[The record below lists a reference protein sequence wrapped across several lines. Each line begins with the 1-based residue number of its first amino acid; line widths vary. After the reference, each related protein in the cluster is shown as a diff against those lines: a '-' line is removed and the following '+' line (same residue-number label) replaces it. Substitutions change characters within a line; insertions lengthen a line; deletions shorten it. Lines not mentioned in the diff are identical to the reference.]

1 MRQATGSRSSSRCLR
16 IGEPLS
22 SLGMHA
28 MISMDDEPRRPS
40 YLGLAGLLISLL
52 LGAVVLYATGPPHL
66 PAQLPDWSLAG
77 ATLRGSS
84 LPLGLLAYILS
95 MTAWAVWLWIVGSL
109 LLRVLVLAIDA
120 MTHGAAWVADLRAVS
135 DRVTLPIVRRA
146 VDGALVA
153 MVVVNVASRTVSGAA
168 AASLPIATSS
178 HVAVMRPHA
187 TVPGSATA
195 ARNGQRP
202 QDDTYTVQ
210 AGDTLWAIAQHF
222 YGTGY
227 EFPRLV
233 AANVGRQMT
242 GGERFTAAGVIQPG
256 WVLRVPLPSQIVSE
270 SNGAHYYVVEE
281 GDTLQGI
288 AARLLGNEEKWGMLF
303 EANRSA
309 AQLNGHVLTDPDLIW
324 PGLRLKLPTAEFHL
338 TPPHPSA
345 AGHHSGP
352 STEKPRKSPP
362 RRRLSPTPVEPT
374 PTTLPPT
381 PTLRP
386 AAATSTPTASKSPAV
401 SIPGDETDLVVGMAG
416 VAAAAAGGAILLA
429 KRRVRRSLDEPPV
442 PSAPRAQPINE
453 FSEADP
459 ARALAYRLNSGE
471 MQPITLLVTQ
481 VHRFLAERGVDEAS
495 VIWVQKGRKAVTM
508 ILRVA
513 PQDRTRVLE
522 LAKELGSH
530 LGGKGRASVNPD
542 HDVVLQLSALS
553 LTGPAVQRQAGDAEQ
568 LHLVPLGVLSD
579 GQTGYGNWDEFGH
592 VLLVG
597 LPGGGADVVL
607 TSLIASLAAQCR
619 PEELRLV
626 TIANRCTLPAQLWKL
641 PHHTNDLIIPDN
653 DDTVRETLEQLR
665 RELVRRIRC
674 TEREGGH
681 AWRATSEEPE
691 IVLVVGELAD
701 LPDDGTTLEL
711 LGSQGARHGV
721 RLLGATAR
729 TDAFAADVLSHFG
742 TRLVLQ
748 PLNGDESIHLIGHS
762 EAADL
767 ADEEL
772 YLRVDGRTPI
782 RLRGFRVSPE
792 HLDELVGLMCETYGD
807 LRPTVPF
814 QAQQD
819 SEKNADWPVSA
830 GGETA
835 PGIESVDAN
844 QSEAAREPT
853 SGIWLK
859 ESSDDPPR
867 PGDTPEDSQELAV
880 RIGTGDNQVA
890 HLDRAGHLPES
901 SDVQGVTGVPAVET
915 ADTGNGRQTSLDTP
929 LTAER
934 TSTAASPRQAPA
946 NRPLVEVRCF
956 GDFMV
961 TSGDREI
968 GASGEEGASFKA
980 WEVLAFLAAQPTGA
994 VAKEKILAAVWPDVD
1009 AERAGARLRTA
1020 LTRLRALLAGQVPN
1034 LSGDV
1039 VRAERDGTRRL
1050 DTSLVTS
1057 DVHQFV
1063 SLLRTA
1069 AKLPSDE
1076 AKVALIEA
1084 RTLYSG
1090 DLLSGHSAGF
1100 YEWVEERDGS
1110 GVTLREHYREEF
1122 YRATQRL
1129 ARLYYQEEQAAL
1141 AVPLYKE
1148 LLKAEPTLEDV
1159 VRELYRCYQY
1169 LGDLTSLI
1177 REDRHLRQALRE
1189 AYADPDE
1196 PVSDPR
1202 DYQPEP
1208 ETVALFSEIR
1218 RELEGRGLDAARRS
1232 RATRND
1238 GGGH

>member
-1 MRQATGSRSSSRCLR
+1 
-16 IGEPLS
+16 
-22 SLGMHA
+22 MHA
-28 MISMDDEPRRPS
+28 MISVDDQQRRPS
-40 YLGLAGLLISLL
+40 YLGLAGLLVGLL
-52 LGAVVLYATGPPHL
+52 LGAVALYATGPPHL
-66 PAQLPDWSLAG
+66 PAQLPNWSLAG

-84 LPLGLLAYILS
+84 LPLGLLAYFLS

-120 MTHGAAWVADLRAVS
+120 MTHGAAWVADLHAVS

-168 AASLPIATSS
+168 AASPPIATPPQ
-178 HVAVMRPHA
+178 VTAIRPHA
-187 TVPGSATA
+187 TAPGSDTAT
-195 ARNGQRP
+195 RNGQRA

-210 AGDTLWAIAQHF
+210 AGDTLWAIAQRF
-222 YGTGY
+222 YGTGH

-233 AANVGRQMT
+233 AANVGRQMSS
-242 GGERFTAAGVIQPG
+242 GERFTAAGVIQPG
-256 WVLRVPLPSQIVSE
+256 WVLRVPLPSQTVSE
-270 SNGAHYYVVEE
+270 SNGAHYYIVEE

-288 AARLLGNEEKWGMLF
+288 AARLLGNEEKWRTLF
-303 EANRSA
+303 EVNRSA

-324 PGLRLKLPTAEFHL
+324 PGLRLELPTAEPHVA
-338 TPPHPSA
+338 PPHPSA
-345 AGHHSGP
+345 AGHHPGP
-352 STEKPRKSPP
+352 SAEKPRKNPP

-374 PTTLPPT
+374 PTTLPPSPT
-381 PTLRP
+381 PRP
-386 AAATSTPTASKSPAV
+386 AGATSTPTASKSPALPL
-401 SIPGDETDLVVGMAG
+401 PGDDTELIVGMAG
-416 VAAAAAGGAILLA
+416 AAAAAAGGAILLA

-442 PSAPRAQPINE
+442 PIAPRAQPINE
-453 FSEADP
+453 FTEADP
-459 ARALAYRLNSGE
+459 ARALAHRLNSGAME
-471 MQPITLLVTQ
+471 PITLLVTQ
-481 VHRFLAERGVDEAS
+481 IHRFLAESGVPDAS

-508 ILRVA
+508 ILRVP

-522 LAKELGSH
+522 LARELGRH
-530 LGGKGRASVNPD
+530 VGGKGRASVNPD

-553 LTGPAVQRQAGDAEQ
+553 FTGLAVERQAGDAEQ

-579 GQTGYGNWDEFGH
+579 GQTAYGNWDEFGH
-592 VLLVG
+592 VHLVG
-597 LPGGGADVVL
+597 LPGGGTDVIL
-607 TSLIASLAAQCR
+607 TSLMASLAAQCR
-619 PEELRLV
+619 PEELRLL
-626 TIANRCTLPAQLWKL
+626 TIADRCTLPAQLLRL
-641 PHHTNDLIIPDN
+641 PHHAGDFINPDD

-665 RELVRRIRC
+665 TELVRRMRR
-674 TEREGGH
+674 TEADGGH
-681 AWRATSEEPE
+681 AWRATLKEPE

-711 LGSQGARHGV
+711 ISSQGARHGV
-721 RLLGATAR
+721 RLLVATAR
-729 TDAFAADVLSHFG
+729 TDAFTADVLSHFG
-742 TRLVLQ
+742 TRMVLQ
-748 PLNGDESIHLIGHS
+748 TLDGDESIHLIGHS

-767 ADEEL
+767 ADGEL

-782 RLRGFRVSPE
+782 RLRGFRVSAE
-792 HLDELVGLMCETYGD
+792 HLDELVRLMCETYGD

-814 QAQQD
+814 QAQRD
-819 SEKNADWPVSA
+819 SEKTADWPVNA

-835 PGIESVDAN
+835 PPGAEIVDAN
-844 QSEAAREPT
+844 RNEAAREPT
-853 SGIWLK
+853 SGVGLE
-859 ESSDDPPR
+859 ESPDDPLR
-867 PGDTPEDSQELAV
+867 VGDAPEGSQEVAL
-880 RIGTGDNQVA
+880 RIGTEDHQVA
-890 HLDRAGHLPES
+890 HGDGAHHLPETA
-901 SDVQGVTGVPAVET
+901 DIQGVTGVPVVEAVEISNGNQKT
-915 ADTGNGRQTSLDTP
+915 PDTTLIE
-929 LTAER
+929 ER
-934 TSTAASPRQAPA
+934 TSTAACPDQAPA
-946 NRPLVEVRCF
+946 VRPLVEVRCF
-956 GDFMV
+956 GDFTV

-1009 AERAGARLRTA
+1009 GERAGARLRTA
-1020 LTRLRALLAGQVPN
+1020 LTRLRALLAGQIPN

-1063 SLLRTA
+1063 LLLRTA
-1069 AKLPSDE
+1069 AKLPPDE
-1076 AKVALIEA
+1076 ATVALIEA
-1084 RTLYSG
+1084 RKLYSG
-1090 DLLSGHSAGF
+1090 DLLSARSAGF

-1159 VRELYRCYQY
+1159 VRELYRCYHY

-1189 AYADPDE
+1189 AYADPDD
-1196 PVSDPR
+1196 PVDDPR

-1208 ETVALFSEIR
+1208 ETVTLFSEIR

-1232 RATRND
+1232 RPAPSN
-1238 GGGH
+1238 GGGR

>member
-1 MRQATGSRSSSRCLR
+1 
-16 IGEPLS
+16 
-22 SLGMHA
+22 MHA
-28 MISMDDEPRRPS
+28 MISVDDQQRRPS
-40 YLGLAGLLISLL
+40 YLGLAGLLVGLL

-66 PAQLPDWSLAG
+66 PAHLPGWSVAG

-109 LLRVLVLAIDA
+109 LLSVLVLAIDA

-168 AASLPIATSS
+168 AASLPITA
-178 HVAVMRPHA
+178 HPQVAAIRSHA
-187 TVPGSATA
+187 TVPGSDTAT
-195 ARNGQRP
+195 RNGQRP
-202 QDDTYTVQ
+202 QDATYTVQ
-210 AGDTLWAIAQHF
+210 AGDTLWAIAQRF

-288 AARLLGNEEKWGMLF
+288 AARLLGNEERWRTLF

-309 AQLNGHVLTDPDLIW
+309 ARLNGHVLTDPDLIW
-324 PGLRLKLPTAEFHL
+324 PGLRLKLPAAELHL

-345 AGHHSGP
+345 AGHHPGP
-352 STEKPRKSPP
+352 GTEKPRKNPP

-374 PTTLPPT
+374 PTTLPPSPT
-381 PTLRP
+381 PRP
-386 AAATSTPTASKSPAV
+386 ATATSTPTVSKSPALPL
-401 SIPGDETDLVVGMAG
+401 PGDDMDLIVGMAG

-442 PSAPRAQPINE
+442 PSAPRSQPINE
-453 FSEADP
+453 FTEADP
-459 ARALAYRLNSGE
+459 ARAVAHRLNSGE
-471 MQPITLLVTQ
+471 MEPITLLVTQ
-481 VHRFLAERGVDEAS
+481 IHRFLAESGVPDAS
-495 VIWVQKGRKAVTM
+495 VIWVQKGRKAMTM
-508 ILRVA
+508 ILRVP

-522 LAKELGSH
+522 LARELGSH
-530 LGGKGRASVNPD
+530 AGGKGRASVNPD
-542 HDVVLQLSALS
+542 HDVVLQLSALN
-553 LTGPAVQRQAGDAEQ
+553 LTGLAVQRQAGDAEQ
-568 LHLVPLGVLSD
+568 LRLVPLGVLSD
-579 GQTGYGNWDEFGH
+579 GQTAYGNWDEFGH

-597 LPGGGADVVL
+597 LPGGGTDVIL
-607 TSLIASLAAQCR
+607 TSLVASLAARCR

-626 TIANRCTLPAQLWKL
+626 TIADHRTLPAQLWEL
-641 PHHTNDLIIPDN
+641 PHHAGDFINPDD
-653 DDTVRETLEQLR
+653 DDTVRETLDQLR
-665 RELVRRIRC
+665 RELVRRMRC
-674 TEREGGH
+674 TEAEGGH
-681 AWRATSEEPE
+681 AWRATPEEPE
-691 IVLVVGELAD
+691 IVLVAGELAD

-711 LGSQGARHGV
+711 IGSQGTRHGV
-721 RLLGATAR
+721 RLLVATAR
-729 TDAFAADVLSHFG
+729 TDALAADTLSHFE
-742 TRLVLQ
+742 TRVVLQ
-748 PLNGDESIHLIGHS
+748 TRDDDESVHLIGHP

-767 ADEEL
+767 ADGEL
-772 YLRVDGRTPI
+772 YLRIDGRTPI
-782 RLRGFRVSPE
+782 RLRGFRISPE
-792 HLDELVGLMCETYGD
+792 HLDELVRLMCELYGD
-807 LRPTVPF
+807 LPPTVPF
-814 QAQQD
+814 QAQRD
-819 SEKNADWPVSA
+819 SEKNAGWRVSA

-835 PGIESVDAN
+835 PGVENVDAI
-844 QSEAAREPT
+844 QSGAAREPT
-853 SGIWLK
+853 SGVGL
-859 ESSDDPPR
+859 EEAPDDPLGL
-867 PGDTPEDSQELAV
+867 GDTPDSLQEVAV
-880 RIGTGDNQVA
+880 RIGTEDHQVA
-890 HLDRAGHLPES
+890 HRDGAGHLPES
-901 SDVQGVTGVPAVET
+901 ADVQGVTGVPVVEAVET
-915 ADTGNGRQTSLDTP
+915 SNGHQEALDTA
-929 LTAER
+929 LIEER
-934 TSTAASPRQAPA
+934 MPASTGPNQAPA
-946 NRPLVEVRCF
+946 DRPLVEVRCF
-956 GDFMV
+956 GDFTV

-968 GASGEEGASFKA
+968 GASGAEGASFKA

-1009 AERAGARLRTA
+1009 AERAGVRLRTA

-1050 DTSLVTS
+1050 DTSLVGS
-1057 DVHQFV
+1057 DVHHFV
-1063 SLLRTA
+1063 VLLRTA
-1069 AKLPSDE
+1069 AKLPPHE
-1076 AKVALIEA
+1076 ATVALIAA
-1084 RTLYSG
+1084 RKLYSG
-1090 DLLSGHSAGF
+1090 DLLSGRFAGC

-1169 LGDLTSLI
+1169 VGDLTSLI

-1189 AYADPDE
+1189 AYADPDD
-1196 PVSDPR
+1196 PGSDPQ

-1218 RELEGRGLDAARRS
+1218 RELEGKGLDAS
-1232 RATRND
+1232 RPSRPAPSD
-1238 GGGH
+1238 SGGR

>member
-1 MRQATGSRSSSRCLR
+1 
-16 IGEPLS
+16 
-22 SLGMHA
+22 MHA
-28 MISMDDEPRRPS
+28 MISMDDEQRRPS
-40 YLGLAGLLISLL
+40 YLGLAGLLVDLL
-52 LGAVVLYATGPPHL
+52 LGAVALYATGSPHL
-66 PAQLPDWSLAG
+66 PAHLPDWSLAG
-77 ATLRGSS
+77 AALHGSS
-84 LPLGLLAYILS
+84 LPLGPLAYILS

-120 MTHGAAWVADLRAVS
+120 ITHGSAWVADLRAVS

-168 AASLPIATSS
+168 AASPPIVMSS
-178 HVAVMRPHA
+178 HVAALRSYA
-187 TVPGSATA
+187 TVPGSDTAT
-195 ARNGQRP
+195 RNGQRP
-202 QDDTYTVQ
+202 QEATYTVQ
-210 AGDTLWAIAQHF
+210 AGDTLWAIAQRF

-256 WVLRVPLPSQIVSE
+256 WVLRVPLPSQTVSE
-270 SNGAHYYVVEE
+270 SNGTHYYVVEE

-288 AARLLGNEEKWGMLF
+288 AARLLGNEEKWGTLF

-324 PGLRLKLPTAEFHL
+324 PGLRLKLPAAELHL

-345 AGHHSGP
+345 AGHHPGP
-352 STEKPRKSPP
+352 GTAKPRKNPP
-362 RRRLSPTPVEPT
+362 RRHLSPTPVEPT
-374 PTTLPPT
+374 PTTLPPS
-381 PTLRP
+381 PAPRP
-386 AAATSTPTASKSPAV
+386 AAATSTPTASKSPALPL
-401 SIPGDETDLVVGMAG
+401 PGDETDLIVGMAG
-416 VAAAAAGGAILLA
+416 VAAAAAGGAVLLA

-442 PSAPRAQPINE
+442 PTAPRAQPINE
-453 FSEADP
+453 FTAADP
-459 ARALAYRLNSGE
+459 ARALAHRLNSGE
-471 MQPITLLVTQ
+471 MEPITLLVTQ
-481 VHRFLAERGVDEAS
+481 IHRFLAESGVDDAS

-508 ILRVA
+508 TLRV
-513 PQDRTRVLE
+513 PPPDRTRVLE
-522 LAKELGSH
+522 LARELASH

-553 LTGPAVQRQAGDAEQ
+553 LTGPAVPRQAGDAEQ
-568 LHLVPLGVLSD
+568 VRLVPLGVLSD
-579 GQTGYGNWDEFGH
+579 GQPLFGNWDEFGH

-597 LPGGGADVVL
+597 LPGGGTDVIL
-607 TSLIASLAAQCR
+607 TSLIASLGARCR
-619 PEELRLV
+619 PEELRLL
-626 TIANRCTLPAQLWKL
+626 TIADHRTLPAQLWRL
-641 PHHTNDLIIPDN
+641 PQHGGDFINPDD

-665 RELVRRIRC
+665 RELVRRMRR
-674 TEREGGH
+674 TEGEGGH
-681 AWRATSEEPE
+681 AWRATPKEPE

-711 LGSQGARHGV
+711 IGSQGDRHGV

-729 TDAFAADVLSHFG
+729 ADALAADVLSHFR
-742 TRLVLQ
+742 TRVVLQ
-748 PLNGDESIHLIGHS
+748 TRDDDESIHLIGHS
-762 EAADL
+762 EAAVL
-767 ADEEL
+767 ADGEL
-772 YLRVDGRTPI
+772 YLRIDGRTPI

-792 HLDELVGLMCETYGD
+792 HLDELVRLMCKVYGD

-814 QAQQD
+814 QAQRD
-819 SEKNADWPVSA
+819 NEENADSGASSGEDMSLPAEKARAKRSDATSKSISA
-830 GGETA
+830 VFLQE
-835 PGIESVDAN
+835 
-844 QSEAAREPT
+844 
-853 SGIWLK
+853 
-859 ESSDDPPR
+859 R
-867 PGDTPEDSQELAV
+867 PDGPLTRGDTPEGSQEVAV
-880 RIGTGDNQVA
+880 RIGTGDDQVV
-890 HLDRAGHLPES
+890 HGGRAGHLPES
-901 SDVQGVTGVPAVET
+901 TDVQGVTGVPVVEV
-915 ADTGNGRQTSLDTP
+915 AEASNGHQRALDTV
-929 LTAER
+929 LIEER
-934 TSTAASPRQAPA
+934 MPAATGPDQVPA
-946 NRPLVEVRCF
+946 DRPLIEVRCF
-956 GDFMV
+956 GDFTV
-961 TSGDREI
+961 TSDDREI

-1009 AERAGARLRTA
+1009 GERAGARLRTA

-1063 SLLRTA
+1063 LLLRTA

-1076 AKVALIEA
+1076 AKVALIEV
-1084 RTLYSG
+1084 RKLYSG
-1090 DLLSGHSAGF
+1090 DLLCGRSARF

-1129 ARLYYQEEQAAL
+1129 ARLYYQEEQAVL

-1169 LGDLTSLI
+1169 VGDLTSLI

-1189 AYADPDE
+1189 AYADPDD
-1196 PVSDPR
+1196 PVSDLQ

-1208 ETVALFSEIR
+1208 ETVGLFNEIR
-1218 RELEGRGLDAARRS
+1218 RELEGRGLDASRRS
-1232 RATRND
+1232 RPAPSN
-1238 GGGH
+1238 GGGR

>member
-1 MRQATGSRSSSRCLR
+1 
-16 IGEPLS
+16 
-22 SLGMHA
+22 
-28 MISMDDEPRRPS
+28 MISVDDQQRRPS
-40 YLGLAGLLISLL
+40 YLGLAGLLVGLL

-66 PAQLPDWSLAG
+66 PAQLPDWSVAG
-77 ATLRGSS
+77 DTLRGSS

-168 AASLPIATSS
+168 AASPPIATSS
-178 HVAVMRPHA
+178 HVTAIRSHA
-187 TVPGSATA
+187 TVPVSATA
-195 ARNGQRP
+195 TRNDQRP

-210 AGDTLWAIAQHF
+210 AGDTLWAIAQRF

-233 AANVGRQMT
+233 AANVGRQMSS
-242 GGERFTAAGVIQPG
+242 GERFTAAGVIQPG
-256 WVLRVPLPSQIVSE
+256 WVLRVPLPSQTVSE

-303 EANRSA
+303 EANRTA

-324 PGLRLKLPTAEFHL
+324 PGLRLELPTAEPHVA
-338 TPPHPSA
+338 PPHPSA
-345 AGHHSGP
+345 AGHHPGP
-352 STEKPRKSPP
+352 SAEKPRKNPP

-374 PTTLPPT
+374 PTSLPPSPT
-381 PTLRP
+381 PRP
-386 AAATSTPTASKSPAV
+386 AAATSTPTVSKSPTLPL
-401 SIPGDETDLVVGMAG
+401 PGDETELMVGMAG

-429 KRRVRRSLDEPPV
+429 KRRVRRSLDEPPI
-442 PSAPRAQPINE
+442 PTAPRVQPINE
-453 FSEADP
+453 FTEADP
-459 ARALAYRLNSGE
+459 ARVLADRLNSGE
-471 MQPITLLVTQ
+471 MEPITLLVTK
-481 VHRFLAERGVDEAS
+481 VHRFLAESGVDDAS
-495 VIWVQKGRKAVTM
+495 VIWIQKGPKVVTM
-508 ILRVA
+508 MLRVA

-522 LAKELGSH
+522 LARELGRYV
-530 LGGKGRASVNPD
+530 GGKGRASVNPD
-542 HDVVLQLSALS
+542 HDVVLHLSALS
-553 LTGPAVQRQAGDAEQ
+553 LAGLAVERQAGDAEQ
-568 LHLVPLGVLSD
+568 LRLVPLGVLSD
-579 GQTGYGNWDEFGH
+579 GQTMYGNWDEFGH
-592 VLLVG
+592 ILLVG

-607 TSLIASLAAQCR
+607 TSLMASLAACCR
-619 PEELRLV
+619 PEELRFV
-626 TIANRCTLPAQLWKL
+626 TIANRCTLPAQLWDL
-641 PHHTNDLIIPDN
+641 PHHAGDFINPDHEG
-653 DDTVRETLEQLR
+653 TVRETLEQLR
-665 RELVRRIRC
+665 TELVRRMRR
-674 TEREGGH
+674 TEGEGGH
-681 AWRATSEEPE
+681 EWRATPKEPE

-711 LGSQGARHGV
+711 IGSQGARHGV
-721 RLLGATAR
+721 RLLVATAR
-729 TDAFAADVLSHFG
+729 TDALAGDVLSHFG
-742 TRLVLQ
+742 TRVVLQ
-748 PLNGDESIHLIGHS
+748 TLDDDESIHLIGHA
-762 EAADL
+762 EAAVLTDG
-767 ADEEL
+767 EL
-772 YLRVDGRTPI
+772 YLRIDGRTPI
-782 RLRGFRVSPE
+782 RLRGFRISPE
-792 HLDELVGLMCETYGD
+792 HLDELVRLMCELYGD
-807 LRPTVPF
+807 LPPTVPF
-814 QAQQD
+814 QAQRD
-819 SEKNADWPVSA
+819 SEENADRPVNA

-835 PGIESVDAN
+835 PPGAERVAAN
-844 QSEAAREPT
+844 ESEAAWEPT
-853 SGIWLK
+853 SGVCL
-859 ESSDDPPR
+859 EEPPDDPLR
-867 PGDTPEDSQELAV
+867 VGDAPEGSQEVAL
-880 RIGTGDNQVA
+880 RIGTEDHQVA
-890 HLDRAGHLPES
+890 HGDGAGYLPEAA
-901 SDVQGVTGVPAVET
+901 DVQGVTGVPPIET
-915 ADTGNGRQTSLDTP
+915 VDTGNGHQKTLDASLI
-929 LTAER
+929 AER
-934 TSTAASPRQAPA
+934 TSAAASSRQAPA
-946 NRPLVEVRCF
+946 DRPLIEVRCF

-1039 VRAERDGTRRL
+1039 VRAERNGIRRL

-1063 SLLRTA
+1063 LLLRTA
-1069 AKLPSDE
+1069 AKLPPDE

-1084 RTLYSG
+1084 RKLYSG
-1090 DLLSGHSAGF
+1090 DLLSGRSAGF

-1189 AYADPDE
+1189 AYADPDD
-1196 PVSDPR
+1196 PVSDPQ

-1218 RELEGRGLDAARRS
+1218 RELEGKGLDAS
-1232 RATRND
+1232 RPSRPAPSDR
-1238 GGGH
+1238 GGR

>member
-1 MRQATGSRSSSRCLR
+1 
-16 IGEPLS
+16 
-22 SLGMHA
+22 
-28 MISMDDEPRRPS
+28 MDDEQRRPS
-40 YLGLAGLLISLL
+40 YLGLVGLLVGLL

-95 MTAWAVWLWIVGSL
+95 MIAWAVWLWIVGSL
-109 LLRVLVLAIDA
+109 LLRVMVLAIDA

-168 AASLPIATSS
+168 AASPPIATSS
-178 HVAVMRPHA
+178 HVVAVRSHA
-187 TVPGSATA
+187 TVSGTDTTT
-195 ARNGQRP
+195 RNGQRP
-202 QDDTYTVQ
+202 QDATYTVQ
-210 AGDTLWAIAQHF
+210 AGDTLWAIAQRF

-288 AARLLGNEEKWGMLF
+288 AARLLGNEERWGTLF

-324 PGLRLKLPTAEFHL
+324 PGLRLKLPAAELHL
-338 TPPHPSA
+338 PPPHPSA
-345 AGHHSGP
+345 AGHHP
-352 STEKPRKSPP
+352 SPDTEKPRKNPP
-362 RRRLSPTPVEPT
+362 RRRLSPTPLEPT
-374 PTTLPPT
+374 PTTLPPSPT
-381 PTLRP
+381 PRP
-386 AAATSTPTASKSPAV
+386 AAATSTPTVSKSPTLPL
-401 SIPGDETDLVVGMAG
+401 PGDETDLIVSMAG
-416 VAAAAAGGAILLA
+416 IAVAAAGGAILLA

-442 PSAPRAQPINE
+442 PTAPRAQPINE
-453 FSEADP
+453 LTEADP
-459 ARALAYRLNSGE
+459 ARALAHRLNSGE
-471 MQPITLLVTQ
+471 MEPITLLVTQ
-481 VHRFLAERGVDEAS
+481 VHRFLAERGVDDAS
-495 VIWVQKGRKAVTM
+495 VIWVQKDRKAVTM
-508 ILRVA
+508 MLRVA
-513 PQDRTRVLE
+513 PQDRERVLE
-522 LAKELGSH
+522 LARELGRH
-530 LGGKGRASVNPD
+530 VGGKGRASVNPD

-553 LTGPAVQRQAGDAEQ
+553 LTGLAGQRQAGDTEQ
-568 LHLVPLGVLSD
+568 PHLVPLGVLSD
-579 GQTGYGNWDEFGH
+579 GQTAYGNWDEFGH

-597 LPGGGADVVL
+597 LPGGGTDVIL

-619 PEELRLV
+619 PEELRLL
-626 TIANRCTLPAQLWKL
+626 TIADHRTLPTQLLRL
-641 PHHTNDLIIPDN
+641 PHHADDVINPD
-653 DDTVRETLEQLR
+653 DEDTVRETLEQLR
-665 RELVRRIRC
+665 RELVRRMRC
-674 TEREGGH
+674 TEAEGGH
-681 AWRATSEEPE
+681 AWRETPKEPE

-711 LGSQGARHGV
+711 ISSQGARHGV
-721 RLLGATAR
+721 RLLVATAR
-729 TDAFAADVLSHFG
+729 TDALAADVLSHLG
-742 TRLVLQ
+742 TRVVLQ
-748 PLNGDESIHLIGHS
+748 TLDGEESIHLIGHS
-762 EAADL
+762 EAAVL
-767 ADEEL
+767 ADGEL
-772 YLRVDGRTPI
+772 YLRIDGRTPI
-782 RLRGFRVSPE
+782 RLRGFRISPE
-792 HLDELVGLMCETYGD
+792 HLDELVRLMCKVYGD
-807 LRPTVPF
+807 RPPAVPF
-814 QAQQD
+814 QAQRD
-819 SEKNADWPVSA
+819 SEKNADWPVNA

-835 PGIESVDAN
+835 PPGAESVDAN

-853 SGIWLK
+853 SGVCLE
-859 ESSDDPPR
+859 ESPDDPLR
-867 PGDTPEDSQELAV
+867 LGDTPEGLQEVTV
-880 RIGTGDNQVA
+880 RIGTEDHQVA
-890 HLDRAGHLPES
+890 HVDGAGYLPEAA
-901 SDVQGVTGVPAVET
+901 DVQGVTGVPAVET
-915 ADTGNGRQTSLDTP
+915 VDTGNGHQKALDASLI
-929 LTAER
+929 AAR
-934 TSTAASPRQAPA
+934 TSTAISPRQVSAD
-946 NRPLVEVRCF
+946 RPLIEVRCF

-1039 VRAERDGTRRL
+1039 VRAERNGIRRL
-1050 DTSLVTS
+1050 DTSLVGS

-1063 SLLRTA
+1063 LLLRTA
-1069 AKLPSDE
+1069 AKLPPNE

-1084 RTLYSG
+1084 RRLYSG
-1090 DLLSGHSAGF
+1090 DLLSGRSVGF

-1129 ARLYYQEEQAAL
+1129 ARLYYQAEQAAL

-1159 VRELYRCYQY
+1159 VRELYRCYQH

-1189 AYADPDE
+1189 AYADPDD
-1196 PVSDPR
+1196 PVSDPQ

-1208 ETVALFSEIR
+1208 ETVAVFGEIR

-1232 RATRND
+1232 RPASSDRGD
-1238 GGGH
+1238 R

>member
-1 MRQATGSRSSSRCLR
+1 
-16 IGEPLS
+16 
-22 SLGMHA
+22 
-28 MISMDDEPRRPS
+28 MISVDNQQRRPS
-40 YLGLAGLLISLL
+40 YLGLAGLLVGLL
-52 LGAVVLYATGPPHL
+52 LGAVVLYAAGPPHL

-109 LLRVLVLAIDA
+109 LLRVMVLAIDA

-178 HVAVMRPHA
+178 HVTAIRSHA
-187 TVPGSATA
+187 TAPGSDTAT
-195 ARNGQRP
+195 RNGQRS

-210 AGDTLWAIAQHF
+210 AGDTLWSIAQRF

-256 WVLRVPLPSQIVSE
+256 WVLRVPLPSQTVSQ
-270 SNGAHYYVVEE
+270 SNGAHYYLVEE

-288 AARLLGNEEKWGMLF
+288 AARLLGNEEKWRTLF

-309 AQLNGHVLTDPDLIW
+309 ARLNGHVLTDPDLIW
-324 PGLRLKLPTAEFHL
+324 PGLRLKLPTAELHL

-345 AGHHSGP
+345 AGHHPGP
-352 STEKPRKSPP
+352 GTEKPRKNPP

-374 PTTLPPT
+374 PTTLPPSPT
-381 PTLRP
+381 PRP
-386 AAATSTPTASKSPAV
+386 AAPTSTPITSKSPALPL
-401 SIPGDETDLVVGMAG
+401 PGDDTDLIVGMAG
-416 VAAAAAGGAILLA
+416 VAAAAAGGAVLLA

-442 PSAPRAQPINE
+442 PSTPRAQPLNE

-459 ARALAYRLNSGE
+459 ARAVANRLNSGE
-471 MQPITLLVTQ
+471 MEPITLLVTQ
-481 VHRFLAERGVDEAS
+481 IHRFLAESGVPDAS

-513 PQDRTRVLE
+513 PQDRERVLE
-522 LAKELGSH
+522 LARELGSH

-553 LTGPAVQRQAGDAEQ
+553 LTGPAVERQAGEADQ

-579 GQTGYGNWDEFGH
+579 GQTAYGNWDEFGH

-597 LPGGGADVVL
+597 LSGGDTDVIL
-607 TSLIASLAAQCR
+607 TSLMASLAARCR
-619 PEELRLV
+619 PEELRFV
-626 TIANRCTLPAQLWKL
+626 TIANHCTLPTQLSRL
-641 PHHTNDLIIPDN
+641 PHHADGFINPEDEDS
-653 DDTVRETLEQLR
+653 VRETLEQLR
-665 RELVRRIRC
+665 TVLVRRMRR
-674 TEREGGH
+674 TEGEGGH
-681 AWRATSEEPE
+681 AWQATPEEPE

-711 LGSQGARHGV
+711 IGSQGARHGV

-729 TDAFAADVLSHFG
+729 TDALTADVLSHFE
-742 TRLVLQ
+742 TRMVLQ
-748 PLNGDESIHLIGHS
+748 ALDGDESIHLIGHA
-762 EAADL
+762 EAAVL
-767 ADEEL
+767 ADGEL
-772 YLRVDGRTPI
+772 YLRIDGRTPI

-792 HLDELVGLMCETYGD
+792 HLDELVRLMSETYGD
-807 LRPTVPF
+807 LPPTVPF
-814 QAQQD
+814 QAQRD
-819 SEKNADWPVSA
+819 SETNADWRVSA

-835 PGIESVDAN
+835 PGAVSVDAN
-844 QSEAAREPT
+844 QSGAAREPT
-853 SGIWLK
+853 SGVCLN
-859 ESSDDPPR
+859 ERPDDPLR
-867 PGDTPEDSQELAV
+867 PGDTPEGLQEVAV
-880 RIGTGDNQVA
+880 RIGTEDDQFA
-890 HLDRAGHLPES
+890 HGGCAGYVPEAA
-901 SDVQGVTGVPAVET
+901 DVQGVTGVPVVET
-915 ADTGNGRQTSLDTP
+915 ADTGNGHQKALDTV
-929 LTAER
+929 LIEER
-934 TSTAASPRQAPA
+934 MPAATGPDQVSAD
-946 NRPLVEVRCF
+946 RPLVEVRCF
-956 GDFMV
+956 GDFTV

-1009 AERAGARLRTA
+1009 GERAGARLRTA
-1020 LTRLRALLAGQVPN
+1020 LTRLRALLAGQIPN

-1063 SLLRTA
+1063 LLLRTA
-1069 AKLPSDE
+1069 AKLPPDE

-1084 RTLYSG
+1084 RKLYSG
-1090 DLLSGHSAGF
+1090 DLLSGRSAGF

-1129 ARLYYQEEQAAL
+1129 ARLYYHEEQAAL

-1169 LGDLTSLI
+1169 VGDLTSLI

-1189 AYADPDE
+1189 AYADPDD
-1196 PVSDPR
+1196 PVSDPQ

-1232 RATRND
+1232 RPVPSDR
-1238 GGGH
+1238 GSR

>member
-1 MRQATGSRSSSRCLR
+1 
-16 IGEPLS
+16 
-22 SLGMHA
+22 MHA
-28 MISMDDEPRRPS
+28 MISMDDQPPGPS
-40 YLGLAGLLISLL
+40 YLGLAGLLVGLL
-52 LGAVVLYATGPPHL
+52 LGAVVLYATGPPRL
-66 PAQLPDWSLAG
+66 PAQLPDWSVAG

-84 LPLGLLAYILS
+84 LPLPLLAYILS

-168 AASLPIATSS
+168 AASPPIASSS
-178 HVAVMRPHA
+178 HVTALRSHA
-187 TVPGSATA
+187 TVPGSDTAT
-195 ARNGQRP
+195 RNAQRS

-210 AGDTLWAIAQHF
+210 AGDTLWAIAQRF

-233 AANVGRQMT
+233 AANVGRPMM
-242 GGERFTAAGVIQPG
+242 GGERFTAAGVIQTG

-270 SNGAHYYVVEE
+270 SNGAHYYMVEE

-324 PGLRLKLPTAEFHL
+324 PGLRLKLPAAELHL

-345 AGHHSGP
+345 AGHHPGP
-352 STEKPRKSPP
+352 GTEKPRKNPP

-374 PTTLPPT
+374 PTTLPPSPT
-381 PTLRP
+381 PRP
-386 AAATSTPTASKSPAV
+386 AAATSTPTVSKSPTLPL
-401 SIPGDETDLVVGMAG
+401 PGDETELIVGMAG
-416 VAAAAAGGAILLA
+416 IAVAAAGGAILLA
-429 KRRVRRSLDEPPV
+429 KGRVRRSLDEPPV
-442 PSAPRAQPINE
+442 PIAPRAQSINE
-453 FSEADP
+453 FTEADP
-459 ARALAYRLNSGE
+459 DRALAYRLNSGE
-471 MQPITLLVTQ
+471 MEPITMLVTQ
-481 VHRFLAERGVDEAS
+481 VHRFLAKSEVDDAS
-495 VIWVQKGRKAVTM
+495 IIWVQKGRKAVTM
-508 ILRVA
+508 TLRVA

-522 LAKELGSH
+522 LSRELGRH

-553 LTGPAVQRQAGDAEQ
+553 LTGLAVERQAGDAEQ

-579 GQTGYGNWDEFGH
+579 AQTAYGNWDEFGH

-597 LPGGGADVVL
+597 LPGGGTDVIL
-607 TSLIASLAAQCR
+607 TSLIASLAARCR
-619 PEELRLV
+619 PEELRFV
-626 TIANRCTLPAQLWKL
+626 TIANRCTMPTQLWKL
-641 PHHTNDLIIPDN
+641 PHHAGDFINPD
-653 DDTVRETLEQLR
+653 DEDTVRETLDQLR
-665 RELVRRIRC
+665 TELVRRMRC

-681 AWRATSEEPE
+681 AWRATSKEPE
-691 IVLVVGELAD
+691 IMLVVGEMAN

-711 LGSQGARHGV
+711 IGSQGARHGV
-721 RLLGATAR
+721 RLLVATAR
-729 TDAFAADVLSHFG
+729 TDALAVDMLSHFG
-742 TRLVLQ
+742 TRVVLQ
-748 PLNGDESIHLIGHS
+748 TRDDEESIHLIGHA
-762 EAADL
+762 EATVL
-767 ADEEL
+767 TEGEL
-772 YLRVDGRTPI
+772 YLRIDGRTPI
-782 RLRGFRVSPE
+782 RLRGFRISPE
-792 HLDELVGLMCETYGD
+792 HLDELVRLMCETSGD
-807 LRPTVPF
+807 VPPTVHF
-814 QAQQD
+814 QVQRD

-853 SGIWLK
+853 SGICLE

-901 SDVQGVTGVPAVET
+901 SDVQGVTGVPPIET
-915 ADTGNGRQTSLDTP
+915 VDTGNGHQKTLYASLI
-929 LTAER
+929 AER
-934 TSTAASPRQAPA
+934 TSAAASSRQAPA
-946 NRPLVEVRCF
+946 DRPLIEVRCF

-1063 SLLRTA
+1063 LLLRTA
-1069 AKLPSDE
+1069 AKLPPDE
-1076 AKVALIEA
+1076 ARVGLIEA
-1084 RTLYSG
+1084 RKLYSG
-1090 DLLSGHSAGF
+1090 DLLSGRSAGC
-1100 YEWVEERDGS
+1100 YEWVEERDLS

-1177 REDRHLRQALRE
+1177 REDRHLRQALRD
-1189 AYADPDE
+1189 AYADPDD
-1196 PVSDPR
+1196 PVSDPQ

-1218 RELEGRGLDAARRS
+1218 RELEGRGLDAARYSFPARS
-1232 RATRND
+1232 D
-1238 GGGH
+1238 HGGH

>member
-1 MRQATGSRSSSRCLR
+1 MQ
-16 IGEPLS
+16 
-22 SLGMHA
+22 A
-28 MISMDDEPRRPS
+28 MISVDNEQRRPS
-40 YLGLAGLLISLL
+40 YFGLAGLLAGLL

-66 PAQLPDWSLAG
+66 PAQLPDWSVAG

-120 MTHGAAWVADLRAVS
+120 MTHGASWVADLRAVS

-168 AASLPIATSS
+168 AASPPIATSS
-178 HVAVMRPHA
+178 HIAVMRSHA
-187 TVPGSATA
+187 TVPGSDTA

-202 QDDTYTVQ
+202 QDATYTVQ
-210 AGDTLWAIAQHF
+210 AGDTLWAIAQRF

-256 WVLRVPLPSQIVSE
+256 WVLRVPLPSQTVSE
-270 SNGAHYYVVEE
+270 SNGAHYYLVEE

-288 AARLLGNEEKWGMLF
+288 AARLLGNEEKWRTLF

-324 PGLRLKLPTAEFHL
+324 PGLRLKLPAAELHL

-345 AGHHSGP
+345 AGHHPGP
-352 STEKPRKSPP
+352 GTANPPKNPP
-362 RRRLSPTPVEPT
+362 RRRLSPVPVEPT
-374 PTTLPPT
+374 PTTLPPSPT
-381 PTLRP
+381 PRP
-386 AAATSTPTASKSPAV
+386 DAPTSTPTASKSPTLPL
-401 SIPGDETDLVVGMAG
+401 PGDETDLMVGMAG
-416 VAAAAAGGAILLA
+416 VAAAAAGGAVLLA

-442 PSAPRAQPINE
+442 PIAPRAQPINE
-453 FSEADP
+453 FTEAGP
-459 ARALAYRLNSGE
+459 ARTLAHGLNSGE
-471 MQPITLLVTQ
+471 LEPITLLVTQ
-481 VHRFLAERGVDEAS
+481 VHRFLAQSGVPDAS
-495 VIWVQKGRKAVTM
+495 VIWVQKGRKMVTVV
-508 ILRVA
+508 LRVP
-513 PQDRTRVLE
+513 PQDRKRMLE
-522 LAKELGSH
+522 LARELGRH
-530 LGGKGRASVNPD
+530 VGGKGRASVNPD

-553 LTGPAVQRQAGDAEQ
+553 LTGPAVQRQAGEADQ

-579 GQTGYGNWDEFGH
+579 GQTVYGNWDEFGH

-597 LPGGGADVVL
+597 LPGGGTDVIL
-607 TSLIASLAAQCR
+607 TSLIASLAACCR
-619 PEELRLV
+619 PEELCFV
-626 TIANRCTLPAQLWKL
+626 TIANRCTLPTKLSRL
-641 PHHTNDLIIPDN
+641 PHHGDDFINPD
-653 DDTVRETLEQLR
+653 DEDTVRETLEQLR
-665 RELVRRIRC
+665 RELVRRMRC
-674 TEREGGH
+674 TEGEGGH
-681 AWRATSEEPE
+681 AWRATSKEPE

-711 LGSQGARHGV
+711 IGSQGARHGV
-721 RLLGATAR
+721 RLLVATAR
-729 TDAFAADVLSHFG
+729 ADALAADVLSYFG
-742 TRLVLQ
+742 TRVVLQ
-748 PLNGDESIHLIGHS
+748 TLDDDESVHLIGHS
-762 EAADL
+762 EAAVL
-767 ADEEL
+767 ADGEL
-772 YLRVDGRTPI
+772 YLRIDGRTPI
-782 RLRGFRVSPE
+782 RLRGFRISPE
-792 HLDELVGLMCETYGD
+792 HLDELVRLMCKVYGD
-807 LRPTVPF
+807 LPPTVPF
-814 QAQQD
+814 QAQRD
-819 SEKNADWPVSA
+819 SEKTAEWPVNA

-835 PGIESVDAN
+835 PPGAESVDAN

-853 SGIWLK
+853 SGVCLD
-859 ESSDDPPR
+859 ESPDDPLR
-867 PGDTPEDSQELAV
+867 LGDTPEGLQEVAV
-880 RIGTGDNQVA
+880 RIGTEDHQVA
-890 HLDRAGHLPES
+890 HGGGAGHLPEAA
-901 SDVQGVTGVPAVET
+901 DVEGATGVPVIEAVESS
-915 ADTGNGRQTSLDTP
+915 NGHQETPDASLIGE
-929 LTAER
+929 AM
-934 TSTAASPRQAPA
+934 APA
-946 NRPLVEVRCF
+946 TSADQMPADRPLIEVRCF
-956 GDFMV
+956 GDFTV

-1009 AERAGARLRTA
+1009 AERAGTRLRTA

-1050 DTSLVTS
+1050 NTSLVMS

-1069 AKLPSDE
+1069 AKLPPDE
-1076 AKVALIEA
+1076 AKTALIEA
-1084 RTLYSG
+1084 RKLYSG
-1090 DLLSGHSAGF
+1090 DLLSGRSAGF

-1129 ARLYYQEEQAAL
+1129 ARLYYHEEQAAS

-1169 LGDLTSLI
+1169 VGDLTSLI

-1189 AYADPDE
+1189 AYADPDD
-1196 PVSDPR
+1196 PVSDPQ

-1218 RELEGRGLDAARRS
+1218 RELEGRGLDSARRS
-1232 RATRND
+1232 RPVPSD
-1238 GGGH
+1238 HGGR

>member
-1 MRQATGSRSSSRCLR
+1 
-16 IGEPLS
+16 
-22 SLGMHA
+22 
-28 MISMDDEPRRPS
+28 MISVDDQQRRPS
-40 YLGLAGLLISLL
+40 YLGLAGLLVGLL

-66 PAQLPDWSLAG
+66 PAQLPDWNVAG

-109 LLRVLVLAIDA
+109 LLRVIVLAIDA

-168 AASLPIATSS
+168 AASPPIVTSA
-178 HVAVMRPHA
+178 HVAAIRSHA
-187 TVPGSATA
+187 TVPGSDTAT
-195 ARNGQRP
+195 RNGQRS

-210 AGDTLWAIAQHF
+210 AGDTLWAIAQRF

-233 AANVGRQMT
+233 AANLGRQMT

-270 SNGAHYYVVEE
+270 SNGAHYYLVEE

-288 AARLLGNEEKWGMLF
+288 AARLLGNEEKWRTLF
-303 EANRSA
+303 EVNRSA

-324 PGLRLKLPTAEFHL
+324 PGLRLKLPATELHL

-345 AGHHSGP
+345 TDHHPGP
-352 STEKPRKSPP
+352 GTEKPRKNPP

-374 PTTLPPT
+374 PTSLPPS
-381 PTLRP
+381 PTRPP
-386 AAATSTPTASKSPAV
+386 AAATSTTTTSKSPTLPL
-401 SIPGDETDLVVGMAG
+401 PGNETDLIVGMAG
-416 VAAAAAGGAILLA
+416 VAVAAAGGAILLA

-442 PSAPRAQPINE
+442 PIAPRAQPINE
-453 FSEADP
+453 FTEADP
-459 ARALAYRLNSGE
+459 ARALTHRLNSGE
-471 MQPITLLVTQ
+471 MEPITLLVTQ
-481 VHRFLAERGVDEAS
+481 VHRFLAESGVDDAS
-495 VIWVQKGRKAVTM
+495 VIWVQKGPKVVTM
-508 ILRVA
+508 MLRVA

-522 LAKELGSH
+522 LARELGSH
-530 LGGKGRASVNPD
+530 LGGKGRGSINPD
-542 HDVVLQLSALS
+542 HDVVLQLSGLR
-553 LTGPAVQRQAGDAEQ
+553 LTGLAVQWQAGDAEQ

-579 GQTGYGNWDEFGH
+579 GQTMYGNWDEFSH

-597 LPGGGADVVL
+597 LPGGGTEVIL
-607 TSLIASLAAQCR
+607 TSLILSLAAQCR
-619 PEELRLV
+619 PEELRFV

-641 PHHTNDLIIPDN
+641 PHHTGDFINPD
-653 DDTVRETLEQLR
+653 DDDMVRETPKQLR
-665 RELVRRIRC
+665 TELVRRMRC
-674 TEREGGH
+674 TEGEGGH
-681 AWRATSEEPE
+681 AWRATPEEPE

-711 LGSQGARHGV
+711 IGSQGARHGV
-721 RLLGATAR
+721 RLLVATAR
-729 TDAFAADVLSHFG
+729 ADALAADMLSHFG
-742 TRLVLQ
+742 TRVVLQ
-748 PLNGDESIHLIGHS
+748 TLDDDESVHLIGHP

-767 ADEEL
+767 ADGEL
-772 YLRVDGRTPI
+772 CLRIDGRTPI
-782 RLRGFRVSPE
+782 RLRGFRISPE
-792 HLDELVGLMCETYGD
+792 HLDELVRVMCKVYGD
-807 LRPTVPF
+807 LPPTVRF
-814 QAQQD
+814 QAQRD
-819 SEKNADWPVSA
+819 NEKNPAWRVSA

-835 PGIESVDAN
+835 PGAENVDAN
-844 QSEAAREPT
+844 QSKTLREPT
-853 SGIWLK
+853 SGVCL
-859 ESSDDPPR
+859 EEPPDDPLR
-867 PGDTPEDSQELAV
+867 VGDAPEGSQEVAL
-880 RIGTGDNQVA
+880 RIGTEDHQVA
-890 HLDRAGHLPES
+890 HGDGAHHLPETA
-901 SDVQGVTGVPAVET
+901 DIQGVTGVPVVEAVEISNGNQKT
-915 ADTGNGRQTSLDTP
+915 PDTTLIE
-929 LTAER
+929 ER
-934 TSTAASPRQAPA
+934 TSTAACPDQAPA
-946 NRPLVEVRCF
+946 VRPLVEVRCF
-956 GDFMV
+956 GDFTV

-994 VAKEKILAAVWPDVD
+994 VAKDKILAAVWPDVD

-1020 LTRLRALLAGQVPN
+1020 LTRLRALLAGQIPN

-1050 DTSLVTS
+1050 NTSLVTS

-1063 SLLRTA
+1063 LLLRTA
-1069 AKLPSDE
+1069 TKLPPNE

-1084 RTLYSG
+1084 RKLYSG
-1090 DLLSGHSAGF
+1090 DLLSGRSAGF

-1122 YRATQRL
+1122 YRATQQL

-1141 AVPLYKE
+1141 AAPLYKE

-1159 VRELYRCYQY
+1159 VRELYRCYQS
-1169 LGDLTSLI
+1169 LGDLTSVI

-1189 AYADPDE
+1189 AYADPDD
-1196 PVSDPR
+1196 PVDDPQ
-1202 DYQPEP
+1202 DYQPER

-1218 RELEGRGLDAARRS
+1218 RELEGRGLDAARRLCPGPS
-1232 RATRND
+1232 GR
-1238 GGGH
+1238 GGR

>member
-1 MRQATGSRSSSRCLR
+1 
-16 IGEPLS
+16 
-22 SLGMHA
+22 MHA
-28 MISMDDEPRRPS
+28 MISVDDEQRRPS
-40 YLGLAGLLISLL
+40 YLGLAGLLVGLL
-52 LGAVVLYATGPPHL
+52 LGAVALYATGPPRL
-66 PAQLPDWSLAG
+66 PAQLPNWNVAG

-84 LPLGLLAYILS
+84 LPLPLLAYILS

-109 LLRVLVLAIDA
+109 LLRVMVLAIDA

-168 AASLPIATSS
+168 AASLPITTPP
-178 HVAVMRPHA
+178 HVAAIRSHA
-187 TVPGSATA
+187 TMPRSATA
-195 ARNGQRP
+195 TRNDQRP
-202 QDDTYTVQ
+202 QDATYTVQ
-210 AGDTLWAIAQHF
+210 AGDTLWAIAQRF

-233 AANVGRQMT
+233 AANVGRPMM

-256 WVLRVPLPSQIVSE
+256 WVLRVPLASQIVSE

-288 AARLLGNEEKWGMLF
+288 AARLLGNEERWGTLF

-324 PGLRLKLPTAEFHL
+324 PGLRLKLPAAEFHL
-338 TPPHPSA
+338 VPAHPSV
-345 AGHHSGP
+345 AGHHPGP
-352 STEKPRKSPP
+352 GTEKPRKNPP

-374 PTTLPPT
+374 PTPLPPSPT
-381 PTLRP
+381 PQP
-386 AAATSTPTASKSPAV
+386 AVATSTPTSSKSPTV
-401 SIPGDETDLVVGMAG
+401 PLPGDEMDLIVGMAG

-442 PSAPRAQPINE
+442 PIAPRAQPINE
-453 FSEADP
+453 LTEADP
-459 ARALAYRLNSGE
+459 ARALAHRLNSGE
-471 MQPITLLVTQ
+471 MEPITLLVTQ
-481 VHRFLAERGVDEAS
+481 IHRFLAERGVDDAS

-508 ILRVA
+508 ILRVP
-513 PQDRTRVLE
+513 PQDRRQVLE
-522 LAKELGSH
+522 LARELGSH

-568 LHLVPLGVLSD
+568 PRLVPLGVLSD
-579 GQTGYGNWDEFGH
+579 GHTVYGNWDEFGH

-597 LPGGGADVVL
+597 LAGGGADVIL
-607 TSLIASLAAQCR
+607 TSLMASLAARYR
-619 PEELRLV
+619 PEELRFV
-626 TIANRCTLPAQLWKL
+626 TIADRCTLPTQLWRL
-641 PHHTNDLIIPDN
+641 PHHAGDFINPD
-653 DDTVRETLEQLR
+653 DEDTVRETLEQLR
-665 RELVRRIRC
+665 TELVRRIRR
-674 TEREGGH
+674 TEGEGGH
-681 AWRATSEEPE
+681 AWQATPEEPE

-711 LGSQGARHGV
+711 IGSQGTRHGV
-721 RLLGATAR
+721 RLLVATAR
-729 TDAFAADVLSHFG
+729 TDALTADVLSHFS
-742 TRLVLQ
+742 TRMVLQ
-748 PLNGDESIHLIGHS
+748 TLDDDESIHLIGRS

-767 ADEEL
+767 ADGEL
-772 YLRVDGRTPI
+772 YLRIDGRMPL
-782 RLRGFRVSPE
+782 RLRGFRVSAE
-792 HLDELVGLMCETYGD
+792 HLDELVRVMCKVYGD
-807 LRPTVPF
+807 LRPTVRF
-814 QAQQD
+814 QAQRD
-819 SEKNADWPVSA
+819 NEKNPAWRVSA

-835 PGIESVDAN
+835 PGAENVDAN
-844 QSEAAREPT
+844 QSKTLREPT
-853 SGIWLK
+853 SGVCL
-859 ESSDDPPR
+859 EEPPDDPLR
-867 PGDTPEDSQELAV
+867 VGDAPEGSQEVAL
-880 RIGTGDNQVA
+880 RIGTEDHQVA
-890 HLDRAGHLPES
+890 HGDGAHHLAEAA
-901 SDVQGVTGVPAVET
+901 DIQGVTGVPVVEAVEISNGNQKT
-915 ADTGNGRQTSLDTP
+915 PDTTLIE
-929 LTAER
+929 ER
-934 TSTAASPRQAPA
+934 TSTAACPDQAPA
-946 NRPLVEVRCF
+946 VRPLVEVRCF
-956 GDFMV
+956 GDFTV

-994 VAKEKILAAVWPDVD
+994 VAKDKILAAVWPDVD

-1039 VRAERDGTRRL
+1039 VRAERNGTRRL

-1069 AKLPSDE
+1069 AKLPPDE

-1084 RTLYSG
+1084 RKVYSG
-1090 DLLSGHSAGF
+1090 DLLSGRSAGC

-1129 ARLYYQEEQAAL
+1129 ARLYYQEGQAAL

-1169 LGDLTSLI
+1169 VGDLTSLI

-1189 AYADPDE
+1189 AYADPDD
-1196 PVSDPR
+1196 PVSDPQ

-1208 ETVALFSEIR
+1208 ETVALVSEIR
-1218 RELEGRGLDAARRS
+1218 RELEGRGLDAATRS
-1232 RATRND
+1232 RATPN
-1238 GGGH
+1238 GGGGR

>member
-1 MRQATGSRSSSRCLR
+1 MQR
-16 IGEPLS
+16 
-22 SLGMHA
+22 
-28 MISMDDEPRRPS
+28 MISVDDEQRRPS
-40 YLGLAGLLISLL
+40 YLGLAGLLVGLL
-52 LGAVVLYATGPPHL
+52 LGAVALYATGPPHL
-66 PAQLPDWSLAG
+66 PAQLPDWNLAG

-153 MVVVNVASRTVSGAA
+153 MIVVNVASRTVSGAA
-168 AASLPIATSS
+168 AASPPIATSS

-288 AARLLGNEEKWGMLF
+288 AARLLGNEEKWRTLF

-324 PGLRLKLPTAEFHL
+324 PGLRLKLPAAELHL
-338 TPPHPSA
+338 TPPHPPA
-345 AGHHSGP
+345 AGHHPGP
-352 STEKPRKSPP
+352 GTEKPRKNPP

-374 PTTLPPT
+374 PTTLPPN

-386 AAATSTPTASKSPAV
+386 AAATSTPITSKSPALPL
-401 SIPGDETDLVVGMAG
+401 PGDETDLIVGMAG
-416 VAAAAAGGAILLA
+416 IAAAAAGGAILLA

-442 PSAPRAQPINE
+442 PIAPRAQPINE
-453 FSEADP
+453 FTEADP
-459 ARALAYRLNSGE
+459 DRALAYRLNSGE
-471 MQPITLLVTQ
+471 MEPITLLVTQ
-481 VHRFLAERGVDEAS
+481 IHRFLAESGVDDAS
-495 VIWVQKGRKAVTM
+495 VIWIQKGRKAVTM

-513 PQDRTRVLE
+513 PPDRTRVLE
-522 LAKELGSH
+522 LARELGRH

-542 HDVVLQLSALS
+542 NDVVLQLSALS
-553 LTGPAVQRQAGDAEQ
+553 LTGLPVERQAGDAEQ

-579 GQTGYGNWDEFGH
+579 GQTAYGNWDEFGH

-597 LPGGGADVVL
+597 LPGGGTDVIL

-619 PEELRLV
+619 PEELHLV
-626 TIANRCTLPAQLWKL
+626 TIVNRCTMPTQLWKL
-641 PHHTNDLIIPDN
+641 PHHAGDFINPD
-653 DDTVRETLEQLR
+653 DEDTVRETLDQLR
-665 RELVRRIRC
+665 TELVRRMRC
-674 TEREGGH
+674 TEGEGGH
-681 AWRATSEEPE
+681 AWRATSKEPE
-691 IVLVVGELAD
+691 IMVVVGEMAN

-711 LGSQGARHGV
+711 IGSQGARHGV
-721 RLLGATAR
+721 RLLVATAR
-729 TDAFAADVLSHFG
+729 TDALAADVLSHFG
-742 TRLVLQ
+742 TRVVLQ
-748 PLNGDESIHLIGHS
+748 TLDDDESIHLIGHA
-762 EAADL
+762 EAAVLTDG
-767 ADEEL
+767 EL
-772 YLRVDGRTPI
+772 YLRIDGRTPI
-782 RLRGFRVSPE
+782 RLRGFRISPE
-792 HLDELVGLMCETYGD
+792 HLDELVRLMCTVYGD
-807 LRPTVPF
+807 LPLTVPF
-814 QAQQD
+814 QVQRD
-819 SEKNADWPVSA
+819 GEKNADWPVSA

-835 PGIESVDAN
+835 PGVEGVDAN
-844 QSEAAREPT
+844 QSGAAREPT
-853 SGIWLK
+853 SGVCL
-859 ESSDDPPR
+859 EEPPDDPLQ
-867 PGDTPEDSQELAV
+867 PGDTPQGLQEVAV
-880 RIGTGDNQVA
+880 RIGTGDDQVA
-890 HLDRAGHLPES
+890 HGDGAGHLPEAA
-901 SDVQGVTGVPAVET
+901 DVQGVTGVPVVEAVESS
-915 ADTGNGRQTSLDTP
+915 NGHQKALDTV
-929 LTAER
+929 LIEER
-934 TSTAASPRQAPA
+934 MPAATGPDQVSAD
-946 NRPLVEVRCF
+946 RPLIEVRCF
-956 GDFMV
+956 GDFTV

-968 GASGEEGASFKA
+968 GASGGEGASFKA

-1063 SLLRTA
+1063 LLLRTA
-1069 AKLPSDE
+1069 AKLPPDE

-1084 RTLYSG
+1084 RKLYSG
-1090 DLLSGHSAGF
+1090 DLLSGRSAGF

-1129 ARLYYQEEQAAL
+1129 ARLYYQEGQTAL

-1169 LGDLTSLI
+1169 LGDLTSVI

-1189 AYADPDE
+1189 AYADPDD
-1196 PVSDPR
+1196 PGSDPQ

-1208 ETVALFSEIR
+1208 ETVTLFGEIR

-1232 RATRND
+1232 RATPTD
-1238 GGGH
+1238 GGGR

>member
-1 MRQATGSRSSSRCLR
+1 
-16 IGEPLS
+16 
-22 SLGMHA
+22 
-28 MISMDDEPRRPS
+28 MISVDDQQRRPS
-40 YLGLAGLLISLL
+40 YLGLAGLLVGLL

-66 PAQLPDWSLAG
+66 PAHLPGWSVAG

-120 MTHGAAWVADLRAVS
+120 MTHGAAWVADLRAIS

-168 AASLPIATSS
+168 AASPPIATSS
-178 HVAVMRPHA
+178 HIAVMRSHA
-187 TVPGSATA
+187 TVPGSDTA

-202 QDDTYTVQ
+202 QDATYTVQ
-210 AGDTLWAIAQHF
+210 AGDTLWAIAQRF

-288 AARLLGNEEKWGMLF
+288 AARLLGNEEKWTMLF

-309 AQLNGHVLTDPDLIW
+309 ARLNGHVLTDPDLIW
-324 PGLRLKLPTAEFHL
+324 AGLRLKLPAAEFHL
-338 TPPHPSA
+338 APPHPSPS
-345 AGHHSGP
+345 GHHPGP
-352 STEKPRKSPP
+352 GTEKPRKNPP

-381 PTLRP
+381 PTPRP
-386 AAATSTPTASKSPAV
+386 AAATSTPTASKSPTLPL
-401 SIPGDETDLVVGMAG
+401 PGDDTELIVGMAG
-416 VAAAAAGGAILLA
+416 AAAAAAGGAVLLA

-442 PSAPRAQPINE
+442 PSAPRSQPISE
-453 FSEADP
+453 FTEADP
-459 ARALAYRLNSGE
+459 ADALAHRLHSGE
-471 MQPITLLVTQ
+471 MEPITLLVTQ
-481 VHRFLAERGVDEAS
+481 VHRFLAESGVDDAS
-495 VIWVQKGRKAVTM
+495 VIWVQKGRKVVTM

-513 PQDRTRVLE
+513 PQDRTRMLE
-522 LAKELGSH
+522 LARELGRH
-530 LGGKGRASVNPD
+530 VGGKGRASVNPD
-542 HDVVLQLSALS
+542 HDVVLQLSAMS
-553 LTGPAVQRQAGDAEQ
+553 LTGLAVQWQAGDVEQ

-579 GQTGYGNWDEFGH
+579 GQTAYGNWDEFGH
-592 VLLVG
+592 VLMIG
-597 LPGGGADVVL
+597 LPGGDTDVIL

-619 PEELRLV
+619 PEELRLL
-626 TIANRCTLPAQLWKL
+626 TIADHRTLPPQLLRL
-641 PHHTNDLIIPDN
+641 PHHADDVINPD
-653 DDTVRETLEQLR
+653 DDDAVRETLEQLR
-665 RELVRRIRC
+665 RELVRRIRR
-674 TEREGGH
+674 TEGERGH

-691 IVLVVGELAD
+691 IVLVVGELAN

-711 LGSQGARHGV
+711 IGSQGARHGV
-721 RLLGATAR
+721 RLLVATAR
-729 TDAFAADVLSHFG
+729 TDALAADVLSHFG
-742 TRLVLQ
+742 TRVVLQ
-748 PLNGDESIHLIGHS
+748 TLDDDESIHLIGHA
-762 EAADL
+762 EAAVLTDG
-767 ADEEL
+767 EL
-772 YLRVDGRTPI
+772 YLRIDGRTPI
-782 RLRGFRVSPE
+782 RLRGFRISPE
-792 HLDELVGLMCETYGD
+792 HLDELVRLMCELYGD
-807 LRPTVPF
+807 LPPTVPF
-814 QAQQD
+814 QAQRD
-819 SEKNADWPVSA
+819 SEKNPAWRVSA

-835 PGIESVDAN
+835 PGAENVDAN
-844 QSEAAREPT
+844 QSKTLREPT
-853 SGIWLK
+853 SGVCL
-859 ESSDDPPR
+859 EEPPDDPLR
-867 PGDTPEDSQELAV
+867 VGDAPEGSQEVAL
-880 RIGTGDNQVA
+880 RIGTEDHQVA
-890 HLDRAGHLPES
+890 HGDGAHHLPETA
-901 SDVQGVTGVPAVET
+901 DIQGVTGVPVVET
-915 ADTGNGRQTSLDTP
+915 AATGSGHQNSLDTA
-929 LTAER
+929 LIAER
-934 TSTAASPRQAPA
+934 TSAATSPRQVSAD
-946 NRPLVEVRCF
+946 RPLIEVRCF
-956 GDFMV
+956 GDFTV

-1063 SLLRTA
+1063 VLLRTA
-1069 AKLPSDE
+1069 AKLPPDE
-1076 AKVALIEA
+1076 PKVALIEA
-1084 RTLYSG
+1084 RKLYSG
-1090 DLLSGHSAGF
+1090 DLLSGRSAGC

-1129 ARLYYQEEQAAL
+1129 ARLYYQEEQAAS

-1189 AYADPDE
+1189 AYADPDD
-1196 PVSDPR
+1196 PASDPQ

-1218 RELEGRGLDAARRS
+1218 RELEGRGLDAARGS
-1232 RATRND
+1232 RPAPSD
-1238 GGGH
+1238 GGGR

>member
-1 MRQATGSRSSSRCLR
+1 
-16 IGEPLS
+16 
-22 SLGMHA
+22 MHA
-28 MISMDDEPRRPS
+28 MISVDDQQRRPS
-40 YLGLAGLLISLL
+40 YLGLAGLLVGLL

-66 PAQLPDWSLAG
+66 PAHLPGWSVAG

-120 MTHGAAWVADLRAVS
+120 MTHGAAWVADLRAIS

-168 AASLPIATSS
+168 AASLPITTPP
-178 HVAVMRPHA
+178 HVAAIRPHA
-187 TVPGSATA
+187 TVPGPDTAT
-195 ARNGQRP
+195 RNGQRP
-202 QDDTYTVQ
+202 QDATYTVQ
-210 AGDTLWAIAQHF
+210 AGDTLWAIAQRF

-288 AARLLGNEEKWGMLF
+288 AARLLGNEERWRTLF
-303 EANRSA
+303 EVNRSA

-324 PGLRLKLPTAEFHL
+324 PGLRLKLPTAELHIA
-338 TPPHPSA
+338 PPPPSA
-345 AGHHSGP
+345 ASHHPGP
-352 STEKPRKSPP
+352 GTEKPRKNPP

-374 PTTLPPT
+374 PTP
-381 PTLRP
+381 RP
-386 AAATSTPTASKSPAV
+386 AVATSTPTSSKSPTV
-401 SIPGDETDLVVGMAG
+401 PLPGDEMELIVGMAG
-416 VAAAAAGGAILLA
+416 IAVAAAGGAILLA
-429 KRRVRRSLDEPPV
+429 KGRVRRSLDEPPV
-442 PSAPRAQPINE
+442 PTAPRAQSINE
-453 FSEADP
+453 FTESDP
-459 ARALAYRLNSGE
+459 ARALTHRLNSGE
-471 MQPITLLVTQ
+471 MEPITLLVTQ
-481 VHRFLAERGVDEAS
+481 VHRFLAESGVPDAS
-495 VIWVQKGRKAVTM
+495 VIWVQKSRKVVTM
-508 ILRVA
+508 MLRVA
-513 PQDRTRVLE
+513 PQDRTRMLE
-522 LAKELGSH
+522 LARELGRH

-553 LTGPAVQRQAGDAEQ
+553 LTEPTLQRQAGDAEQ
-568 LHLVPLGVLSD
+568 LHFVPLGVLSD
-579 GQTGYGNWDEFGH
+579 DQTAYGNWDEFGH

-597 LPGGGADVVL
+597 LPGGGTDVIL

-619 PEELRLV
+619 PEELRFV

-641 PHHTNDLIIPDN
+641 PHHASDLMSLD
-653 DDTVRETLEQLR
+653 DEDTVRKTLEQLR
-665 RELVRRIRC
+665 RELVRRIRR
-674 TEREGGH
+674 TEGEGDH
-681 AWRATSEEPE
+681 EWRATSEEPE
-691 IVLVVGELAD
+691 IVLVVGELAN

-711 LGSQGARHGV
+711 IGSQGARHGV
-721 RLLGATAR
+721 RLLVATAR
-729 TDAFAADVLSHFG
+729 TDALAADVLSHFG
-742 TRLVLQ
+742 TRVVLQ
-748 PLNGDESIHLIGHS
+748 TLDDDESIHLIGHS
-762 EAADL
+762 EAAVL
-767 ADEEL
+767 ADGEL
-772 YLRVDGRTPI
+772 YLRIDGRTPI
-782 RLRGFRVSPE
+782 RLRGFRISPE
-792 HLDELVGLMCETYGD
+792 HLDELVRLMCELYGD
-807 LRPTVPF
+807 LPPTVPF
-814 QAQQD
+814 QAQRD
-819 SEKNADWPVSA
+819 SEENADRPVNA

-835 PGIESVDAN
+835 PPGAERVAAN
-844 QSEAAREPT
+844 ESEAAREPT
-853 SGIWLK
+853 SGVCL
-859 ESSDDPPR
+859 EEPPDG
-867 PGDTPEDSQELAV
+867 PLGAGNTSEGSQEVAV
-880 RIGTGDNQVA
+880 RIGTGDDQVA
-890 HLDRAGHLPES
+890 HGDRAGHLPES
-901 SDVQGVTGVPAVET
+901 SDVQGVTGVPVVEAVET
-915 ADTGNGRQTSLDTP
+915 SNGHQETPDASLIGEAMAPT
-929 LTAER
+929 
-934 TSTAASPRQAPA
+934 TSTGQVPA
-946 NRPLVEVRCF
+946 DRPLVEVRCF
-956 GDFMV
+956 GDFTV

-1063 SLLRTA
+1063 VLLRTA
-1069 AKLPSDE
+1069 AKLPPDE
-1076 AKVALIEA
+1076 AKTALIEA
-1084 RTLYSG
+1084 RKLYSG
-1090 DLLSGHSAGF
+1090 DLLSGRSAGF

-1129 ARLYYQEEQAAL
+1129 ARLYYHEEQATL

-1169 LGDLTSLI
+1169 LGDLTSVI

-1189 AYADPDE
+1189 AYADPDD
-1196 PVSDPR
+1196 PVSDPQ

-1218 RELEGRGLDAARRS
+1218 RELEGRGLDATRRS
-1232 RATRND
+1232 PSTPSDR
-1238 GGGH
+1238 GGR

>member
-1 MRQATGSRSSSRCLR
+1 
-16 IGEPLS
+16 
-22 SLGMHA
+22 
-28 MISMDDEPRRPS
+28 MISVDDEQRRPS
-40 YLGLAGLLISLL
+40 YLGLAGLLVGLL
-52 LGAVVLYATGPPHL
+52 LGAVALYATGPPRL

-109 LLRVLVLAIDA
+109 LLRVMVLAIDA

-168 AASLPIATSS
+168 AASPPIVTSA
-178 HVAVMRPHA
+178 HVAAIRSHA
-187 TVPGSATA
+187 TVPGSDTAT
-195 ARNGQRP
+195 RNGQRS

-210 AGDTLWAIAQHF
+210 AGDTLWAIAQRF
-222 YGTGY
+222 YGTGH

-270 SNGAHYYVVEE
+270 SNGAHYYLVAE

-288 AARLLGNEEKWGMLF
+288 AARLLGNEERWGMLF
-303 EANRSA
+303 EVNRSA

-324 PGLRLKLPTAEFHL
+324 PGLRLKLPATELHL

-345 AGHHSGP
+345 TDHHLGP
-352 STEKPRKSPP
+352 GTEKPRKNPP

-374 PTTLPPT
+374 PTSLPPS
-381 PTLRP
+381 PTRPP
-386 AAATSTPTASKSPAV
+386 AAATSTTTTSKSPALPL
-401 SIPGDETDLVVGMAG
+401 PGNETDLIVGMAG
-416 VAAAAAGGAILLA
+416 VAAAAAAGAVLLA

-442 PSAPRAQPINE
+442 PAAPRAQPINE
-453 FSEADP
+453 FTEADP
-459 ARALAYRLNSGE
+459 ARALAHRLNSGE
-471 MQPITLLVTQ
+471 MEPITLLVTQ
-481 VHRFLAERGVDEAS
+481 VHRFLAESGVDEAS
-495 VIWVQKGRKAVTM
+495 VIRVQKGRNAVTM
-508 ILRVA
+508 ILRVP
-513 PQDRTRVLE
+513 PQDRRQVLE
-522 LAKELGSH
+522 LARELGSH
-530 LGGKGRASVNPD
+530 VGGKGRASVNRD
-542 HDVVLQLSALS
+542 HDVVLQLSALNRTEPT
-553 LTGPAVQRQAGDAEQ
+553 LQRQAGDAEQ

-579 GQTGYGNWDEFGH
+579 DQTAYGNWDEFGH

-597 LPGGGADVVL
+597 QPGGGTDVIL
-607 TSLIASLAAQCR
+607 TSLMASLAAQCR
-619 PEELRLV
+619 PEELRLL

-641 PHHTNDLIIPDN
+641 PHHGGDVINQDDE
-653 DDTVRETLEQLR
+653 DTVRETLEQLR
-665 RELVRRIRC
+665 TELVRRIRR
-674 TEREGGH
+674 TEGEGGH
-681 AWRATSEEPE
+681 AWQATPEEPE

-711 LGSQGARHGV
+711 IGSQGARHGV
-721 RLLGATAR
+721 RLLVATAR
-729 TDAFAADVLSHFG
+729 TDALAADVLSHFG
-742 TRLVLQ
+742 TRVVLQ
-748 PLNGDESIHLIGHS
+748 TLDGEESIHLIGHA
-762 EAADL
+762 EAAVLTDG
-767 ADEEL
+767 EL
-772 YLRVDGRTPI
+772 YLRIDGRTPI
-782 RLRGFRVSPE
+782 RLRGFRISPE
-792 HLDELVGLMCETYGD
+792 HLDKLVRLMCETYGD
-807 LRPTVPF
+807 LPLTVPF
-814 QAQQD
+814 WAQRD
-819 SEKNADWPVSA
+819 SEINADWRVNA
-830 GGETA
+830 RGETA
-835 PGIESVDAN
+835 PPGAESVDAN

-853 SGIWLK
+853 SGVCLDQPP
-859 ESSDDPPR
+859 DDPLQ
-867 PGDTPEDSQELAV
+867 PGDTPQASQEVTL
-880 RIGTGDNQVA
+880 RIGTEDHQVA
-890 HLDRAGHLPES
+890 HGDGAHHLPVTT
-901 SDVQGVTGVPAVET
+901 DIKGVTAVPAVQT
-915 ADTGNGRQTSLDTP
+915 ADAGNGHQEAPDASLIEEGMAPD
-929 LTAER
+929 
-934 TSTAASPRQAPA
+934 TSTYQVPA
-946 NRPLVEVRCF
+946 VRPLVEVRCF

-1020 LTRLRALLAGQVPN
+1020 LTRLRALLARQVPN

-1039 VRAERDGTRRL
+1039 VRAERNGIRRL
-1050 DTSLVTS
+1050 DTSLVGS

-1063 SLLRTA
+1063 LLLRTA
-1069 AKLPSDE
+1069 AKLPPHE

-1084 RTLYSG
+1084 RKLYSG
-1090 DLLSGHSAGF
+1090 GLLSGRSAGC

-1169 LGDLTSLI
+1169 VGDLTSLI

-1189 AYADPDE
+1189 AYADPDD
-1196 PVSDPR
+1196 PVSDPQ

-1218 RELEGRGLDAARRS
+1218 RELEGRGLDATRRS
-1232 RATRND
+1232 HPAPSD
-1238 GGGH
+1238 GGGR

>member
-1 MRQATGSRSSSRCLR
+1 
-16 IGEPLS
+16 
-22 SLGMHA
+22 
-28 MISMDDEPRRPS
+28 MISVDNQQRRPS
-40 YLGLAGLLISLL
+40 YLGLAGLLVGLL

-109 LLRVLVLAIDA
+109 LLRVMVLGIDA

-178 HVAVMRPHA
+178 HVAVMRSHA

-210 AGDTLWAIAQHF
+210 AGDTLWAIAQRF

-256 WVLRVPLPSQIVSE
+256 WVLRVPLPSQTVSE

-288 AARLLGNEEKWGMLF
+288 AARLLGNEERWRTLF

-324 PGLRLKLPTAEFHL
+324 PGLRLKLPAAEFHVV
-338 TPPHPSA
+338 PAHPSV
-345 AGHHSGP
+345 AGHHPGP
-352 STEKPRKSPP
+352 GTEKPRKNPP

-374 PTTLPPT
+374 PTPLPPSPT
-381 PTLRP
+381 PRP
-386 AAATSTPTASKSPAV
+386 AVATSTPTSSKCPTV
-401 SIPGDETDLVVGMAG
+401 PLPGDEMDLIVGMAG

-429 KRRVRRSLDEPPV
+429 KGRVRRSLDEPPV
-442 PSAPRAQPINE
+442 PIAPRAQSINE
-453 FSEADP
+453 FTEADP
-459 ARALAYRLNSGE
+459 AHAPANRLNSGE
-471 MQPITLLVTQ
+471 MEPITLLVTQ
-481 VHRFLAERGVDEAS
+481 VHRFLAKSEVDDAS
-495 VIWVQKGRKAVTM
+495 IIWVQRGRKAVTM
-508 ILRVA
+508 MLRVA

-522 LAKELGSH
+522 LARELGRH

-542 HDVVLQLSALS
+542 HDVVLQLSALC
-553 LTGPAVQRQAGDAEQ
+553 LTGPAVQRQASDAEQ
-568 LHLVPLGVLSD
+568 LHLVPLGILSD
-579 GQTGYGNWDEFGH
+579 GQTMYGNWDEFGH
-592 VLLVG
+592 ILLVG
-597 LPGGGADVVL
+597 LLGGGTDIIL
-607 TSLIASLAAQCR
+607 TSLMASLAACCR
-619 PEELRLV
+619 PEELRFV
-626 TIANRCTLPAQLWKL
+626 TIANRCTLPTQLWKL
-641 PHHTNDLIIPDN
+641 PHHAGDVINPD
-653 DDTVRETLEQLR
+653 DDDMVRETLEQLR
-665 RELVRRIRC
+665 TELVRRMRC
-674 TEREGGH
+674 TEAEGGH
-681 AWRATSEEPE
+681 AWRATPEEPE
-691 IVLVVGELAD
+691 IVLVVGELAN

-711 LGSQGARHGV
+711 IGGQGARHGV
-721 RLLGATAR
+721 RLLVATAR
-729 TDAFAADVLSHFG
+729 TDAVATDVLSHFG
-742 TRLVLQ
+742 THFVLQ
-748 PLNGDESIHLIGHS
+748 TLDDSESIHLIGHS
-762 EAADL
+762 EAAVL
-767 ADEEL
+767 ADGEL
-772 YLRVDGRTPI
+772 YLRIDGRMPI

-792 HLDELVGLMCETYGD
+792 HLDELVRLMCKVYAD
-807 LRPTVPF
+807 LPPTVPF
-814 QAQQD
+814 RVQRD
-819 SEKNADWPVSA
+819 SEKTAHWPVNA

-835 PGIESVDAN
+835 PGAEIVDAN
-844 QSEAAREPT
+844 RNEAAREPT
-853 SGIWLK
+853 SGVGLE
-859 ESSDDPPR
+859 ESPDDPLGPE
-867 PGDTPEDSQELAV
+867 DTPEGLQDVGV
-880 RIGTGDNQVA
+880 RMVTEDHQVA
-890 HLDRAGHLPES
+890 HGEGAGYLPEAA
-901 SDVQGVTGVPAVET
+901 DVQGVTGVPPIET
-915 ADTGNGRQTSLDTP
+915 VDTGNGHQKTLDASLI
-929 LTAER
+929 AER
-934 TSTAASPRQAPA
+934 TSAAASFRQAPA
-946 NRPLVEVRCF
+946 DRPLVEVRCF
-956 GDFMV
+956 GDFTV

-980 WEVLAFLAAQPTGA
+980 WEILAFLAAQPTGA

-1050 DTSLVTS
+1050 DTSLVGS

-1063 SLLRTA
+1063 VLLRTA
-1069 AKLPSDE
+1069 AKLPPDE

-1084 RTLYSG
+1084 RKLYSG
-1090 DLLSGHSAGF
+1090 DLLSGRSAGC

-1141 AVPLYKE
+1141 AVPLYKQ

-1159 VRELYRCYQY
+1159 ARELYRCYQY

-1189 AYADPDE
+1189 AYADPDD
-1196 PVSDPR
+1196 PVRDPQ
-1202 DYQPEP
+1202 DYEPEP
-1208 ETVALFSEIR
+1208 ETVALFNEIR
-1218 RELEGRGLDAARRS
+1218 RELEDRGLDEARRS
-1232 RATRND
+1232 RPAPSN
-1238 GGGH
+1238 GGGR